1 VVYLTFEDT
10 VDRFQGQE
18 SNLII
23 ASYTVA
29 DRDFVVSEVEFIL
42 DPHAST

>member
-1 VVYLTFEDT
+1 VAYLSFADT
-10 VDRFQGQE
+10 VDRFLGQE
-18 SNLII
+18 RNLII

-29 DRDFVVSEVEFIL
+29 DRDFVVSEAEFIL